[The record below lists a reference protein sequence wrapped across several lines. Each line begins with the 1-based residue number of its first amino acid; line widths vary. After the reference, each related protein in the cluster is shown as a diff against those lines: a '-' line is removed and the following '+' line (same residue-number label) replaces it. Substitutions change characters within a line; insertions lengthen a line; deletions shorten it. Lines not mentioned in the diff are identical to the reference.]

1 MRAAIMQPYIF
12 PYLGY
17 FQLIQ
22 SVDVFVF
29 YDDVN
34 FIKRGWVNR
43 NKILIQ
49 NQEKLISFPCIKAS
63 QNKLINDVEV
73 DLENKAYKKLLNSI
87 YYAYKKAPYFEEV
100 MPLITEVFKSDSK
113 NIADLCIASIKMV
126 RDYLSLST
134 ELKRSSEEFTATQ
147 NLPAADRLIAISKKI
162 GAEIYINSLGGKALY
177 TKGYFAKNQLNL
189 EFLQPKLPEYEQFS
203 EPFIPSLSIIDVLM
217 FNSKQDVLKMLSVY
231 ELS

>member
-1 MRAAIMQPYIF
+1 
-12 PYLGY
+12 
-17 FQLIQ
+17 
-22 SVDVFVF
+22 
-29 YDDVN
+29 
-34 FIKRGWVNR
+34 
-43 NKILIQ
+43 
-49 NQEKLISFPCIKAS
+49 
-63 QNKLINDVEV
+63 
-73 DLENKAYKKLLNSI
+73 LNSI